1 MVAAG
6 TAARRRRRLWPVWW
20 LGLLP
25 IAPVLAACFD
35 LQKVDPGPRVVA
47 DFENSE
53 NDGGLKATWNRFGR
67 VKCGTFLGSDQHLGQ
82 DVGAA
87 GTEADPDGSVDC
99 APEKPGDNNSSFA
112 LEATFEL
119 NEPPGSSQQAGAAVV
134 MRATP
139 GTSVDVTG
147 FQQLWFSARLESAP
161 PFQLPT
167 ATQLE
172 VELGCSNNT
181 GDPLAFQPVDIKLE
195 AQSWPVLQ
203 FQLSLDAF
211 KSRTAHPL
219 NCLRQLDSIHFTV
232 HPDLASGAST
242 GGTLHLDDIT
252 LQN

>member
-1 MVAAG
+1 MVARG
-6 TAARRRRRLWPVWW
+6 STARRRRKLWPVLW
-20 LGLLP
+20 LGLIP
-25 IAPVLAACFD
+25 TAPVLAACFD

-47 DFENSE
+47 DFENSKI
-53 NDGGLKATWNRFGR
+53 DGGLKAAWNRFGA
-67 VKCGTFLGSDQHLGQ
+67 VKCGTFLGSDQHVGQ
-82 DVGAA
+82 DAGQA
-87 GTEADPDGSVDC
+87 GTEADPDGSVTC
-99 APEKPGDNNSSFA
+99 TPESPGDNKSSFA
-112 LEATFEL
+112 LEAAFEL

-134 MRATP
+134 IRAT

-161 PFQLPT
+161 SFQLPT

-181 GDPLAFQPVDIKLE
+181 ADPLAFQPVDIKLE

-203 FQLSLDAF
+203 FQLSLAAF
-211 KSRTAHPL
+211 KSRTAHTQ
-219 NCLRQLDSIHFTV
+219 NCLRQVDSIHFTV
-232 HPDLASGAST
+232 QPDLASGTST

>member
-6 TAARRRRRLWPVWW
+6 RAAGRRRRLWPVWW
-20 LGLLP
+20 LGLIP
-25 IAPVLAACFD
+25 IAPVLSACFD

-47 DFENSE
+47 DFENFES
-53 NDGGLKATWNRFGR
+53 DGGLKAAWNRFGP
-67 VKCGTFLGSDQHLGQ
+67 VKCGTFLGTDQHLGQ
-82 DVGAA
+82 DAGPA
-87 GTEADPDGSVDC
+87 GTEADPDGSVSC
-99 APEKPGDNNSSFA
+99 APEEPGDHDKFA
-112 LEATFEL
+112 LEAAFEL

-139 GTSVDVTG
+139 GTLVDVTG
-147 FQQLWFSARLESAP
+147 FQQIWFSARLESAP
-161 PFQLPT
+161 PLLLPT

-181 GDPLAFQPVDIKLE
+181 GDPLAFQSVDIKLE
-195 AQSWPVLQ
+195 AQSWPMLQ

-211 KSRTAHPL
+211 KSRTAHPQ
-219 NCLRQLDSIHFTV
+219 NCLRQVDSIHFTI
-232 HPDLASGAST
+232 HPDLASGTST